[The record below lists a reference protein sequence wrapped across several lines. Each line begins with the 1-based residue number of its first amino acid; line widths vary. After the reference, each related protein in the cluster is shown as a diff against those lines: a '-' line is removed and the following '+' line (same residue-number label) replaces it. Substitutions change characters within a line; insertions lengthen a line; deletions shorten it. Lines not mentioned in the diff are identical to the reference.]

1 MDAAVT
7 MLSFSLHY
15 AGGYDLEMVLLLIFA
30 VTQLTIFLQY
40 LIVTYKVSVSIP
52 SLFPYVLS
60 PMSQPTFSFT
70 ATAEEVATAF
80 ASEIRGKNG
89 TYAAEMLLWF

>member
-7 MLSFSLHY
+7 MLSFGRHY
-15 AGGYDLEMVLLLIFA
+15 AGGRDLKMVLLLIFA

-40 LIVTYKVSVSIP
+40 LIVTYKVSVGIP
-52 SLFPYVLS
+52 SLLPYVLN

-70 ATAEEVATAF
+70 TTAEEVATAF

-89 TYAAEMLLWF
+89 TYAVEIHLWF